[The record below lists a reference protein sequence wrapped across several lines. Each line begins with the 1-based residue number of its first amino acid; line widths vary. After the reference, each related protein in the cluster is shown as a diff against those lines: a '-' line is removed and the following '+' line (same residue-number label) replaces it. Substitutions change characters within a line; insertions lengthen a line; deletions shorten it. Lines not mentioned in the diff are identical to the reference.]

1 MGAEVGE
8 ARGETLGVEMT
19 MLVSVKVGVDTVE
32 VEVAIGEIV
41 AALIVEVIEV
51 DQAALVEERGEVV
64 MTEDPVETVEEQL
77 NFENHLLV

>member
-8 ARGETLGVEMT
+8 AKGETLGVEMT

-64 MTEDPVETVEEQL
+64 MTEDHVETVEEQL